1 RRAKLETLR
10 DMSAT
15 LVVYEAPHRLAASLK
30 DALEVLGNRPAVV
43 ARELTKLH
51 EEFARGSL
59 AELAE
64 KFSGRVQVKGEI
76 VLIIGAQTIPSSVTE
91 PGAIA
96 AEQLPARVREL
107 EREGLSPKD
116 ALKKAAREL
125 GLKRAEAYRMMVTQ
139 KKRRSK

>member
-1 RRAKLETLR
+1 VR
-10 DMSAT
+10 DFSAT
-15 LVVYEAPHRLAASLK
+15 LIFYEAPHRLAASLK
-30 DALEVLGNRPAVV
+30 DALAVLGNRPAAV

-51 EEFARGSL
+51 EELARGSL

-64 KFSGRVQVKGEI
+64 KFSARDQVKGEI
-76 VLIIGAQTIPSSVTE
+76 VLIIGAETIQSPVTE
-91 PGAIA
+91 PGAIT

-107 EREGLSPKD
+107 EGEGLSAKH